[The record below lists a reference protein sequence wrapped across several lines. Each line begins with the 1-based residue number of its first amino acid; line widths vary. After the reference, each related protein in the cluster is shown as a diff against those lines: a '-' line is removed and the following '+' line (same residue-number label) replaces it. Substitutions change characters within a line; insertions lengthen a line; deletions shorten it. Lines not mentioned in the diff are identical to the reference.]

1 MPEASSRW
9 RYVFYLNHI
18 QNKID
23 AYLHGKR
30 LRPDLAAAAP
40 RKMKFLL
47 DRGMKGALEREVVVE
62 GRRAHGRKRRTSA
75 PITRCLRS
83 CPVCVMTVVQR
94 TLAAHLV
101 HDAAI
106 VERQFLEYSKLVF

>member
-1 MPEASSRW
+1 VHQEFQPLIMMVGSYGAFQYVTIAKRVPEASSRW

-47 DRGMKGALEREVVVE
+47 GRGMNGALKREVVVE
-62 GRRAHGRKRRTSA
+62 
-75 PITRCLRS
+75 
-83 CPVCVMTVVQR
+83 
-94 TLAAHLV
+94 
-101 HDAAI
+101 
-106 VERQFLEYSKLVF
+106 